1 MIIADIKGVRPDF
14 DKMPHVIDRRYGIG
28 NRQLFQQG
36 SSTQTCETDAEV
48 LDSTLAELGIPPL
61 HIVRM
66 FDEEENEYYVE
77 MTGDLARVMPNIFGD
92 KEE

>member
-1 MIIADIKGVRPDF
+1 MKVPRYKFKNEMAICEICKNSNHADEPSAPVVFSIYYYNEKD
-14 DKMPHVIDRRYGIG
+14 
-28 NRQLFQQG
+28 
-36 SSTQTCETDAEV
+36 TEAEI
-48 LDSTLAELGIPPL
+48 LDSTLEKLGLPPL
-61 HIVRM
+61 HVVRM